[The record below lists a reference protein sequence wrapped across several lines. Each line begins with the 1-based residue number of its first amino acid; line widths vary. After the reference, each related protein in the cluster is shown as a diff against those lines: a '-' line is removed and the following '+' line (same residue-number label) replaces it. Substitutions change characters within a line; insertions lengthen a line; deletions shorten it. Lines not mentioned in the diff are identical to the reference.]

1 MQECM
6 AAEVEAPLC
15 KYGKLLPS
23 FCFESRG
30 PALAVEVRGRLLYTL
45 SGNRLAIYDISRPLQ
60 PRFLGESAPVR
71 NARQLVLREDGFAF
85 VSARENGLWI
95 IDVRNPAHPEVIS
108 RYDSVEMA
116 TGVEVDGNLIFLG
129 NRVYGVEIVDG
140 SDLRR
145 PRHISLYRTPES
157 QSVRKAGQLLF
168 SGEWYAGEI
177 RIADVRDPVCPRE
190 IACIRLDGYGDGI
203 DLLGSL
209 CFAATGHH
217 AHSGPAAQR
226 FGHGHGVEIFDVS
239 IPESPKR
246 LSVTKFPPLFH
257 AYNDFWTPR
266 AIPGGLLA
274 VADTHNG
281 VFLLS
286 VARPETPRFLYRIL
300 LPEVPALGLADA
312 VSCVAP
318 GEGVL
323 YLSGVTTGLHVAE
336 VPGVVPRVHTEQS
349 AAILPVVAAR
359 CRRPASTL
367 PFRQYQPEYGQVREV
382 ELRGSV
388 AFAAC
393 GQGGLQTVSLEES
406 AMKLLRR
413 WPIPCAY
420 DVKLRQDLLFCA
432 EGNEGLG
439 IYRIDQPD
447 ALQPVGRLPLPVQK
461 IWLPDEGHFLAASNR
476 ETELFLIDV
485 ADPAAPR
492 LLLEHRQQ
500 GLLYGDLVSN
510 GSCGGYMLANWHCG
524 GFAWFRIDGREPEV
538 GNLIPESLA
547 AHTDGIAVFHNRM
560 LILCNNRYAFL
571 EANAAGP
578 SSCWQLHPVHRG
590 VLRGIPTVSGDLVC
604 FAQRADGSVQL
615 WDFHD
620 RLDPRP
626 IPERSFRLEGSPG
639 RSCFFRN
646 RLLIPAGCLGLLLEN
661 EQNVTHIS

>member
-1 MQECM
+1 M
-6 AAEVEAPLC
+6 
-15 KYGKLLPS
+15 
-23 FCFESRG
+23 
-30 PALAVEVRGRLLYTL
+30 
-45 SGNRLAIYDISRPLQ
+45 
-60 PRFLGESAPVR
+60 
-71 NARQLVLREDGFAF
+71 
-85 VSARENGLWI
+85 
-95 IDVRNPAHPEVIS
+95 IS

-157 QSVRKAGQLLF
+157 QSVRKAGHLLF
-168 SGEWYAGEI
+168 SGEWYVGEI
-177 RIADVRDPVCPRE
+177 RIADVRDPVFPRE

-246 LSVTKFPPLFH
+246 LSVTNFPPLFH
-257 AYNDFWTPR
+257 AYNDFWTP
-266 AIPGGLLA
+266 
-274 VADTHNG
+274 
-281 VFLLS
+281 
-286 VARPETPRFLYRIL
+286 RIL

-312 VSCVAP
+312 VSGVAP

-349 AAILPVVAAR
+349 AAVLPVVAAR

-432 EGNEGLG
+432 EGNDGLG

-510 GSCGGYMLANWHCG
+510 GS
-524 GFAWFRIDGREPEV
+524 
-538 GNLIPESLA
+538 
-547 AHTDGIAVFHNRM
+547 
-560 LILCNNRYAFL
+560 
-571 EANAAGP
+571 
-578 SSCWQLHPVHRG
+578 
-590 VLRGIPTVSGDLVC
+590 
-604 FAQRADGSVQL
+604 
-615 WDFHD
+615 
-620 RLDPRP
+620 
-626 IPERSFRLEGSPG
+626 
-639 RSCFFRN
+639 
-646 RLLIPAGCLGLLLEN
+646 
-661 EQNVTHIS
+661 